1 MTTLKERIARLAEFD
16 EKRAQILMEASVER
30 FFWRRGNVQDELMFM
45 QRQEHS
51 RLMPLIVAMADRIQ
65 ELEVALGFYADY
77 MNYSID
83 YDTSNHGF
91 SRRCIL
97 YSDIEERNAATG
109 LAGKRA
115 RQALAASPLDALL
128 QGEK

>member
-1 MTTLKERIARLAEFD
+1 MMTLKDKVMERAKFSVAKFLYNAGYDNDKPLNSSEEWCVRGAESQQKQMLPLIEALASE
-16 EKRAQILMEASVER
+16 VER
-30 FFWRRGNVQDELMFM
+30 LRSEL
-45 QRQEHS
+45 S
-51 RLMPLIVAMADRIQ
+51 
-65 ELEVALGFYADY
+65 FYADY

-97 YSDIEERNAATG
+97 YSDIEEKNEATG

-115 RQALAASPLDALL
+115 RQALSEPSPLDALL
-128 QGEK
+128 EGDK